1 MSWKGYNI
9 NFQSDDERESIL
21 EYDGF
26 YHHNGYVLLKE
37 LIPDDDGFDKTWWT
51 WGKCDDGYVVNP
63 KHLEGLSSNAYT
75 GINEAFDV
83 VYKKQLDQL

>member
-63 KHLEGLSSNAYT
+63 KHLEGLSSNAYA
-75 GINEAFDV
+75 GINEAFEVFQKEVDR
-83 VYKKQLDQL
+83 L

>member
-1 MSWKGYNI
+1 MTWLGYNI
-9 NFQSDDERESIL
+9 NFQTETQKESIL

-37 LIPDDDGFDKTWWT
+37 LIPDDEGFNKTWWT

-63 KHLEGLSSNAYT
+63 KHLEGLSSNAYA

-83 VYKKQLDQL
+83 FQKTVDQL